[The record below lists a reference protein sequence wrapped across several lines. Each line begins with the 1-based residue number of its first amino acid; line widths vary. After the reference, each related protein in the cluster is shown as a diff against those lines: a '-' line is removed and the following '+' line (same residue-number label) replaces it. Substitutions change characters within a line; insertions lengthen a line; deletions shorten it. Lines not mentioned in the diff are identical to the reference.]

1 MHQASGKQPTGKS
14 GCSRVVQLCLRSERT
29 KDIDRRGRKH
39 MAAKVVMDEQHRLS
53 MLISHW
59 VRERD
64 LGLSNVLPKEERD
77 NPQH

>member
-1 MHQASGKQPTGKS
+1 
-14 GCSRVVQLCLRSERT
+14 
-29 KDIDRRGRKH
+29 

>member
-1 MHQASGKQPTGKS
+1 
-14 GCSRVVQLCLRSERT
+14 
-29 KDIDRRGRKH
+29 

-53 MLISHW
+53 LLISHW
-59 VRERD
+59 VRKRD